1 MATSPGSPRR
11 GRPHT
16 LSYERIGEAVIEM
29 GLESFSV
36 RGLAEHLGVV
46 EKTLYNYAPGR
57 TGLVALGMEHAMR
70 RSPEAPVAFWTD
82 RTGWRELLEGVAA
95 QAWRFMNA
103 VPGVGS
109 LIAQGVHSRA
119 EAAYTAQAG
128 AALMRRGF
136 GADQA
141 LEALVL
147 VFDLV
152 TTAFVRRGAT
162 SAESREQLLS
172 RLAPGTDADSAE
184 QTLFDATARAMA
196 VDAEAA
202 LNRRLAIVLDGI
214 AVRYGL
220 G

>member
-1 MATSPGSPRR
+1 MTASPGSVRR
-11 GRPHT
+11 GRPHA
-16 LSYERIGEAVIEM
+16 LSYEQIGEAVIEM

-36 RGLAEHLGVV
+36 RGLAEHLGVA

-57 TGLVALGMEHAMR
+57 TGLVALGMEQAMR
-70 RSPEAPVAFWTD
+70 RSPAAPVAFWTD

-119 EAAYTAQAG
+119 EAEYTALAG

-136 GADQA
+136 DADQA
-141 LEALVL
+141 IEALVL

-152 TTAFVRRGAT
+152 ATAFVRRGTT
-162 SAESREQLLS
+162 SPEGRDQILS
-172 RLAPGTDADSAE
+172 RLAPGPDADEAE
-184 QTLFDATARAMA
+184 RALFDATARAVA
-196 VDAEAA
+196 DDAEAA
-202 LNRRLAIVLDGI
+202 LERRLAVVLDGI
-214 AVRYGL
+214 TVRFARG
-220 G
+220 